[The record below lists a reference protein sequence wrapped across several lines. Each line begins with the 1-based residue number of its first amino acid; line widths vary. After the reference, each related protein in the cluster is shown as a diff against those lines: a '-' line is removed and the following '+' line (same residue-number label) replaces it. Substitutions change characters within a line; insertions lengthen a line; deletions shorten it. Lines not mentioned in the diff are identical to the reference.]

1 MRMLRWLPLACLAL
15 ASVAAAD
22 APSAPPRIYRW
33 VDQNGIAHYTTD
45 LSRVPKE
52 LRDQPLQREELSAQA
67 PAIDTWV
74 QHERVPDP
82 PKPDPEAAANDRAA
96 ALDAQIAAL
105 EQSIAAD
112 EALLKGDLTNQG
124 SPASNATLE
133 EVAKRMPERLAE
145 LKKLQTERDALATP
159 AAQ

>member
-1 MRMLRWLPLACLAL
+1 MRTLRWLSLAWLAV
-15 ASVAAAD
+15 ASAALAD
-22 APSAPPRIYRW
+22 APSPPPRIYRW

-52 LRDQPLQREELSAQA
+52 LRDQPLQREEVSAQA

-82 PKPDPEAAANDRAA
+82 PKPEPAPAASDRSSS
-96 ALDAQIAAL
+96 LDAQIATL

-124 SPASNATLE
+124 SATSNETLE
-133 EVAKRMPERLAE
+133 EIAKRMPERLAE
-145 LKKLQTERDALATP
+145 LKKLQAERDALATP